1 MSAPKSHVVRERT
14 ALRVLASPFRRE
26 IVDTL
31 GRLGETNVS
40 ALAQALSRP
49 ADGLYYHLKLLKK
62 AGLIRMW
69 EGPRWEGPG
78 VRVAP
83 VARRVKLGEEKL
95 VRVHGPEL
103 SAIASRLARLG
114 DRDYRRALARGKATF
129 EGKRR
134 ELVALRAIGWLSRR
148 DIEPLNL
155 LIREVSGFVAGA
167 RRIRGEER
175 LYALTILLTPVERRR
190 RKRG

>member
-1 MSAPKSHVVRERT
+1 M
-14 ALRVLASPFRRE
+14 
-26 IVDTL
+26 L

-40 ALAQALSRP
+40 ALAQALSRD

-78 VRVAP
+78 MRIAP
-83 VARRVKLGEEKL
+83 VARRVRVGEKQQVNE
-95 VRVHGPEL
+95 HAPEL
-103 SAIASRLARLG
+103 TAIVTKMIRLG
-114 DRDYRRALARGKATF
+114 ARDYRRALARGDAAI

-134 ELVALRAIGWLSRR
+134 DLVALRATGWLSRR
-148 DIEPLNL
+148 DMEPLNL

-167 RRIRGEER
+167 PRIRGEER
-175 LYALTILLTPVERRR
+175 LYALTILLTPLDRRERK
-190 RKRG
+190 KR

>member
-1 MSAPKSHVVRERT
+1 MGVPKSHIVRERA

-49 ADGLYYHLKLLKK
+49 ADGLYYHLRLLKS

-83 VARRVKLGEEKL
+83 VGRRVTASEKKL
-95 VRVHGPEL
+95 VHEHGPEL
-103 SAIASRLARLG
+103 SAIVSKMVRLG
-114 DRDYRRALARGKATF
+114 VRDYRRALARGNAAF

-134 ELVALRAIGWLSRR
+134 ELVALRATGWLSRR